1 MARLYDNANQYN
13 TTVDYTGDPH
23 RPYNTSSDY
32 GEQLT
37 YAGNP
42 TDETYDSGLGYD
54 RAELSY
60 DGDPIDVDQ
69 GYASPSIS
77 YGGGATGYNGSVTV
91 EAAGAGSGL
100 GSSGAVGVRTVLRTA
115 TGVGAGTSVA
125 GFVRTVPVGAV
136 SAGSG
141 TSTVGTLRT
150 AVAATSSAGAGS
162 QAAVRLRETFQTT
175 QSSGTSGST
184 FDAILGALRAASGV
198 GGATAG
204 DQAVSLR
211 ETFGGSSD
219 AGAGSSVSTRLRTVL
234 GITVSVGVSSSE
246 SLFVRE
252 TFNESRDDVVGWS
265 YGVFWLNEGTNWEA
279 VVKTRPRHMEQNG
292 HPPFRRKVNYSMRV
306 PR

>member
-1 MARLYDNANQYN
+1 
-13 TTVDYTGDPH
+13 
-23 RPYNTSSDY
+23 
-32 GEQLT
+32 
-37 YAGNP
+37 
-42 TDETYDSGLGYD
+42 
-54 RAELSY
+54 LSY

-77 YGGGATGYNGSVTV
+77 YGDGSTGYNGSVTV
-91 EAAGAGSGL
+91 EVVASGSGVG
-100 GSSGAVGVRTVLRTA
+100 GSLSSGVRTVLRTA
-115 TGVGAGTSVA
+115 DGVGAGTSVA
-125 GFVRTVPVGAV
+125 GFVRSVSVSGVSVGSSSSAV
-136 SAGSG
+136 TA
-141 TSTVGTLRT
+141 LRT
-150 AVAATSSAGAGS
+150 AVVVAGSAGAGS
-162 QAAVRLRETFQTT
+162 GTATRLRETFQTT
-175 QSSGTSGST
+175 QSSGTSGSL

-204 DQAVSLR
+204 DQAVLLR

-219 AGAGSSVSTRLRTVL
+219 AGAGSSVSTRLRTVF

-252 TFNESRDDVVGWS
+252 TFNGSQDDVVGWS

-279 VVKTRPRHMEQNG
+279 VVKTRPRNMEQNG